1 MLERA
6 LPPRRHLRV
15 LAYGPIQQTYD
26 ETRIAAVGLFLSG
39 DAAVAMTDI
48 WRGSSVRTYIA
59 AVIALLCMSCQADA
73 AEQRRRI
80 YFLESLSPALPAAVR
95 TIDAFKK
102 RLSETTNE
110 QFEIFVDY
118 MELVRLPGQA
128 HIDRTVQYLS
138 GKYAEA
144 PPDVADNVRASCSTF
159 HGQAPRG
166 GRASRAACSRQCAVA
181 RCQRKSPG

>member
-1 MLERA
+1 M
-6 LPPRRHLRV
+6 PPRSHLRV

-39 DAAVAMTDI
+39 DAAFAMTDI
-48 WRGSSVRTYIA
+48 WRGSSVRTHIA

-73 AEQRRRI
+73 ADQRRRI

-102 RLSETTNE
+102 RLSETTSE

-118 MELVRLPGQA
+118 MELVRLPSQA

-144 PPDVADNVRASCSTF
+144 PPDVVITL
-159 HGQAPRG
+159 
-166 GRASRAACSRQCAVA
+166 GRAAAPFMAKHREAVA
-181 RCQRKSPG
+181 PHVPLILVVWREGKESGV